1 MSKLICGKGL
11 NDIRYSM
18 YSDIIDKELYKKA
31 LDRWH
36 SMIKRCYNPNDKSY
50 KYYGAKG
57 VYVCDEWLVFSN
69 YLKWFLDHYIEG
81 FQVDK
86 DLSNSN
92 GYSPDTCMFISQE
105 DNKKEMH
112 IRNNLSGEKIHSYK
126 PFEYYETHPVKSSGF
141 RTKCKREGVDYYDFK
156 PTRVGDNL
164 FTYTYSPNDK
174 QLRLDLKNPLLKY
187 SKIPIN
193 KYKFKEFCKRN
204 NLDFYD
210 FKPQHIKDNLYFYL
224 YEPDKNQERRK
235 KDEVKKYDPMV
246 KHEIVPTRINYFKRH
261 CKKYNLNY
269 YEFEPKKVSD
279 LLYVFIYSPEGS
291 QYRED
296 LDNPYK
302 RFSILP
308 SYRSQFKKYC
318 KNNNMNFNDF
328 DEVEFSK
335 HGSHKIFKYYYN
347 KFKYNDKQEVSYD

>member
-57 VYVCDEWLVFSN
+57 VYVCDEWLLFSN
-69 YLKWFLDHYIEG
+69 YLKWFLDNYVEG
-81 FQVDK
+81 FQIDK

-92 GYSPDTCMFISQE
+92 CYSPNTCIFISQE
-105 DNKKEMH
+105 DNAKEMH
-112 IRNNLSGEKIHSYK
+112 NRNNLSGDKIHTYK
-126 PFEYYETHPVKSSGF
+126 PIKYYETHPIQSSKF
-141 RTKCKREGVDYYDFK
+141 REKCKREGVDYYDFK
-156 PTRVGDNL
+156 PTRIEGNL
-164 FTYTYSPNDK
+164 FTYTYSPEDK
-174 QLRLDLKNPLLKY
+174 QLRLDLKNPLIRY

-193 KYKFKEFCKRN
+193 KYKFKAFCIN
-204 NLDFYD
+204 NGFDIYD
-210 FKPQHIKDNLYFYL
+210 FEPQHVKDRYYL
-224 YEPDKNQERRK
+224 YIYDPDKNQERREQN
-235 KDEVKKYDPMV
+235 EVKEYDPIE
-246 KHEIVPTRINYFKRH
+246 KHEIIPTRINYFKRH

-269 YEFEPKKVSD
+269 YEFEPRKVEG
-279 LLYVFIYSPEGS
+279 LLYVFIYSPENS
-291 QYRED
+291 QHRED

-308 SYRSQFKKYC
+308 SYRGQFKKYC

-328 DEVEFSK
+328 EEVEFSNN
-335 HGSHKIFKYYYN
+335 GSHKMFKYYYKN
-347 KFKYNDKQEVSYD
+347 EIRDDKKEVSYD